1 MSIQKELEDLIK
13 NEVLVEIEDYIDEL
27 FEIVA
32 AKKEDDE
39 IKEELFTYEFFRNM
53 PPLSKGLELLKYYQK
68 NYPNVV
74 ILSAIGSSSHSD
86 EIERAKR
93 EWLEEHGFINIKDH
107 WNGNWNYRTYQK
119 IQENGDLIEVDIEID
134 SENDFM
140 DEYLVNC
147 ELFCK
152 NKNGTHDSFTLK

>member
-1 MSIQKELEDLIK
+1 M
-13 NEVLVEIEDYIDEL
+13 
-27 FEIVA
+27 
-32 AKKEDDE
+32 
-39 IKEELFTYEFFRNM
+39 T
-53 PPLSKGLELLKYYQK
+53 
-68 NYPNVV
+68 
-74 ILSAIGSSSHSD
+74 HC
-86 EIERAKR
+86 

-107 WNGNWNYRTYQK
+107 WNYRTYQK
-119 IQENGDLIEVDIEID
+119 IYENDDLIEVDIEID

>member
-1 MSIQKELEDLIK
+1 M
-13 NEVLVEIEDYIDEL
+13 
-27 FEIVA
+27 
-32 AKKEDDE
+32 
-39 IKEELFTYEFFRNM
+39 T
-53 PPLSKGLELLKYYQK
+53 
-68 NYPNVV
+68 
-74 ILSAIGSSSHSD
+74 HC
-86 EIERAKR
+86 

-107 WNGNWNYRTYQK
+107 
-119 IQENGDLIEVDIEID
+119 EVDIEID

>member
-1 MSIQKELEDLIK
+1 M
-13 NEVLVEIEDYIDEL
+13 
-27 FEIVA
+27 
-32 AKKEDDE
+32 
-39 IKEELFTYEFFRNM
+39 T
-53 PPLSKGLELLKYYQK
+53 
-68 NYPNVV
+68 
-74 ILSAIGSSSHSD
+74 HC
-86 EIERAKR
+86 

-119 IQENGDLIEVDIEID
+119 IIEID